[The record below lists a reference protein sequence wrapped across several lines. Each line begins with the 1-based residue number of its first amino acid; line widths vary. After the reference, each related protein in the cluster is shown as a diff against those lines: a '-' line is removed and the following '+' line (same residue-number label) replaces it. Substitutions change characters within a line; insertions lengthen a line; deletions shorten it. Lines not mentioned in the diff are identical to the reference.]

1 MKRRSVLAAAAALT
15 GCALAPGVARAASG
29 DDAYRARM
37 AAFDASHHG
46 DVWLEEADRALL
58 VQVVR
63 RLERVQSTVGFGN
76 FGVMGFDRMLAIA
89 RGHASVGAF
98 TAPELA
104 FLERVFFT
112 EASRLG
118 FRGRKVVPRLTEAPP
133 ARDVLRVPG
142 TAARLFRGP
151 ALEKW
156 RRMRAEVGED
166 LVLTSGVRGVVKQFH
181 LFLRKVQRADGNL
194 SLASRSLAPP
204 GYSYHGI
211 GDFDVGQRGYG
222 VRNFRAD
229 FAATPVHARLVALG
243 HARLRYPAGNLLGVR
258 YEPWHI
264 RVVG

>member
-1 MKRRSVLAAAAALT
+1 MKRRRFLAAAAVL
-15 GCALAPGVARAASG
+15 GGQALAPCAAAG
-29 DDAYRARM
+29 DAYRARM

-46 DVWLEEADRALL
+46 DVWLDEPDRPLL
-58 VQVVR
+58 AQVVR
-63 RLERVQSTVGFGN
+63 RLERVQARVGFGN
-76 FGVMGFDRMLAIA
+76 FGIMGFDQMLSVS

-98 TAPELA
+98 TVRELE

-118 FRGRKVVPRLTEAPP
+118 FRGRKVVARLTEAPE
-133 ARDVLRVPG
+133 ARRVERLPS
-142 TAARLFRGP
+142 TAARLFRGQP
-151 ALEKW
+151 LQTW
-156 RRMRAEVGED
+156 RRMREEVGDD

-181 LFLRKVQRADGNL
+181 LFLRKAERAGGNL

-222 VRNFRAD
+222 VRNFRVD
-229 FAATPVHARLVALG
+229 FAATPVHARLVELG
-243 HARLRYPAGNLLGVR
+243 YARLRYPSGNLLGVR